1 MYLTFKTKNAFE
13 VKWYSIKFE
22 FLVSLNY
29 SLLVDVMAQKK
40 QFLQVENLRQ
50 RLKKYVEVSSILNL
64 IATVTQQTGSTN
76 YSVYSFPLNF
86 KNFLSRR
93 I

>member
-1 MYLTFKTKNAFE
+1 MYLSFKTENAFE

-22 FLVSLNY
+22 FLVSVNY

-40 QFLQVENLRQ
+40 KQFLLFENLRQ

-64 IATVTQQTGSTN
+64 VAT
-76 YSVYSFPLNF
+76 
-86 KNFLSRR
+86 
-93 I
+93 

>member
-1 MYLTFKTKNAFE
+1 MYLTFKTQNAFE
-13 VKWYSIKFE
+13 VKWYNSIKFE

-40 QFLQVENLRQ
+40 KQFLLFENLRQ

-64 IATVTQQTGSTN
+64 VAT
-76 YSVYSFPLNF
+76 
-86 KNFLSRR
+86 
-93 I
+93 

>member
-1 MYLTFKTKNAFE
+1 MYLSFKTENAFE

-22 FLVSLNY
+22 FLVSVNY

-40 QFLQVENLRQ
+40 NSSCKLKILRQ

-64 IATVTQQTGSTN
+64 VAT
-76 YSVYSFPLNF
+76 
-86 KNFLSRR
+86 
-93 I
+93 

>member
-40 QFLQVENLRQ
+40 KQFLQVENLRQ

-64 IATVTQQTGSTN
+64 VAT
-76 YSVYSFPLNF
+76 
-86 KNFLSRR
+86 
-93 I
+93 

>member
-1 MYLTFKTKNAFE
+1 MYLTFKAQNAFE
-13 VKWYSIKFE
+13 VKWYNSIKFE

-29 SLLVDVMAQKK
+29 SLLVDVMAQKKK

-64 IATVTQQTGSTN
+64 VAT
-76 YSVYSFPLNF
+76 
-86 KNFLSRR
+86 
-93 I
+93 

>member
-1 MYLTFKTKNAFE
+1 MYLTFKTQNAFE
-13 VKWYSIKFE
+13 VKWYNSIKFA

-40 QFLQVENLRQ
+40 KQFLLFENLRQ

-64 IATVTQQTGSTN
+64 VAT
-76 YSVYSFPLNF
+76 
-86 KNFLSRR
+86 
-93 I
+93 

>member
-1 MYLTFKTKNAFE
+1 MYLTFKTQNAFE
-13 VKWYSIKFE
+13 VKWYNSIKFA

-40 QFLQVENLRQ
+40 IQFLLFENLRQ

-64 IATVTQQTGSTN
+64 VAT
-76 YSVYSFPLNF
+76 
-86 KNFLSRR
+86 
-93 I
+93 

>member
-1 MYLTFKTKNAFE
+1 MYLTFKTQNAFK
-13 VKWYSIKFE
+13 VKWYNSIKFE

-29 SLLVDVMAQKK
+29 SLLVDVMAQKKK

-64 IATVTQQTGSTN
+64 VAT
-76 YSVYSFPLNF
+76 
-86 KNFLSRR
+86 
-93 I
+93 

>member
-1 MYLTFKTKNAFE
+1 MYLTFKTQNAFE
-13 VKWYSIKFE
+13 VKWYNSIKFE

-29 SLLVDVMAQKK
+29 SLLVDVMAQKKK

-64 IATVTQQTGSTN
+64 VAT
-76 YSVYSFPLNF
+76 
-86 KNFLSRR
+86 
-93 I
+93 